1 VNGPASPP
9 GSPAIVVEGVGVVF
23 GAEVALRGV
32 TFTVAQGERVLVQG
46 HNGAG
51 KSTLIRVL
59 AGLVR
64 PDRGSVQIAGGSPRD
79 RDVRR
84 RIGVVVHNPW
94 LDPDLTVSET
104 LGYFAGLY
112 GLDNPTER
120 VHTLLERTGMSD
132 YCDRPVIALSRGY
145 QQRLALARALL
156 HEPSVLL
163 LDEPDTGLDEAARDS
178 LDELLSPLR
187 TIVMTSHNQAFGQAI
202 THRALTLDHGSLLEA
217 SPATPALR

>member
-1 VNGPASPP
+1 
-9 GSPAIVVEGVGVVF
+9 
-23 GAEVALRGV
+23 
-32 TFTVAQGERVLVQG
+32 
-46 HNGAG
+46 
-51 KSTLIRVL
+51 
-59 AGLVR
+59 
-64 PDRGSVQIAGGSPRD
+64 
-79 RDVRR
+79 
-84 RIGVVVHNPW
+84 